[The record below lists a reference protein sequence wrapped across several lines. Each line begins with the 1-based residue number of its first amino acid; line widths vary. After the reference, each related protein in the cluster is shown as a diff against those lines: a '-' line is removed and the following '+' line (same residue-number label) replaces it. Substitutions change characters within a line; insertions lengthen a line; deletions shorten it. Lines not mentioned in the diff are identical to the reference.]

1 MKASKKELIYEG
13 KGKKMWSINENDGLL
28 ISEYKN
34 SLTAFNGVK
43 KAEQDGKG
51 ELNCKISTII
61 FDLLTKNGI
70 KTALVETLNETE
82 QLVKKCKIFP
92 LEIIARNVATGS
104 LTKRLG
110 IKDGT
115 KLPFT
120 LIEFCYKNDDL
131 GDPILND
138 EHCLILNAVKDKSEL
153 EILKD
158 IARKINEILVKFF
171 AERKLRLIDFK
182 IELGKDEN
190 GEILLCDEISPDSCR
205 FWDADTNQKLDKDVF
220 RQDLGN
226 VKVAYE
232 EVLKRILSK
241 V

>member
-232 EVLKRILSK
+232 EVLKRILS
-241 V
+241 

>member
-1 MKASKKELIYEG
+1 MKATKKELIYEG

-28 ISEYKN
+28 ISEYKS

-70 KTALVETLNETE
+70 KTALVKTLNETE

-120 LIEFCYKNDDL
+120 LIEFCYKDDDL

-138 EHCLILNAVKDKSEL
+138 EHCLILNAVKDQDEL

-232 EVLKRILSK
+232 EVLKRILS
-241 V
+241 

>member
-61 FDLLTKNGI
+61 FDLLIKNGI

-232 EVLKRILSK
+232 EVLKRILS
-241 V
+241 

>member
-1 MKASKKELIYEG
+1 MMATKKELIYEG

-70 KTALVETLNETE
+70 KTALVKTLNETE

-120 LIEFCYKNDDL
+120 LIEFCYKDDDL

-138 EHCLILNAVKDKSEL
+138 EHCLILNAVKDQDEL

-232 EVLKRILSK
+232 EVLKRILS
-241 V
+241 

>member
-1 MKASKKELIYEG
+1 MKATKKELSYEG

-120 LIEFCYKNDDL
+120 LIEFCYKDDDL

-138 EHCLILNAVKDKSEL
+138 EHCLILNAVKDQDEL

-232 EVLKRILSK
+232 EVLKRILS
-241 V
+241 

>member
-1 MKASKKELIYEG
+1 MKATKKELIYEG
-13 KGKKMWSINENDGLL
+13 KGKKMWSINENDELL

-120 LIEFCYKNDDL
+120 LIEFCYKDDDL

-138 EHCLILNAVKDKSEL
+138 EHCLILNAVKDQDEL

-232 EVLKRILSK
+232 EVLKRILS
-241 V
+241 

>member
-138 EHCLILNAVKDKSEL
+138 EHCLILNAVKDQSEL

-232 EVLKRILSK
+232 EVLKRILS
-241 V
+241 

>member
-104 LTKRLG
+104 LTKHLG

-138 EHCLILNAVKDKSEL
+138 EHCLILNAVKDQSEL

-232 EVLKRILSK
+232 EVLKRILS
-241 V
+241 

>member
-13 KGKKMWSINENDGLL
+13 KGKKMWSINENDRLL

-138 EHCLILNAVKDKSEL
+138 EHCLILNAVKDQSEL

-232 EVLKRILSK
+232 EVLKRILS
-241 V
+241 

>member
-1 MKASKKELIYEG
+1 MKATKKELIYEG

-138 EHCLILNAVKDKSEL
+138 EHCLILNAVKDQSEL

-205 FWDADTNQKLDKDVF
+205 FWDADTNQKLDKDIF

-232 EVLKRILSK
+232 EVLKRILS
-241 V
+241 

>member
-120 LIEFCYKNDDL
+120 LIEFCYKDDDL

-138 EHCLILNAVKDKSEL
+138 EHCLILNAVKDQDEL

-232 EVLKRILSK
+232 EVLKRILS
-241 V
+241 

>member
-1 MKASKKELIYEG
+1 MKATKKELIYEG
-13 KGKKMWSINENDGLL
+13 KGKKMWSINENNGLL

-120 LIEFCYKNDDL
+120 LIEFCYKDDDL

-138 EHCLILNAVKDKSEL
+138 EHCLILNAVKDQSEL

-205 FWDADTNQKLDKDVF
+205 FWDVDTNQKLDKDVF

-232 EVLKRILSK
+232 EVLKRILS
-241 V
+241 

>member
-1 MKASKKELIYEG
+1 MKATKKELIYEG

-92 LEIIARNVATGS
+92 LEIIARNVATCS

-120 LIEFCYKNDDL
+120 LIEFCYKDDDL

-138 EHCLILNAVKDKSEL
+138 EHCLILNAVKDQDEL

-232 EVLKRILSK
+232 EVLKRILS
-241 V
+241 

>member
-1 MKASKKELIYEG
+1 MKATKKELIYEG
-13 KGKKMWSINENDGLL
+13 KGKKMWSINGNDGLL

-70 KTALVETLNETE
+70 KTALVKTLNETE

-120 LIEFCYKNDDL
+120 LIEFCYKDDDL

-138 EHCLILNAVKDKSEL
+138 EHCLILNAVKDQDEL

-232 EVLKRILSK
+232 EVLKRILS
-241 V
+241 

>member
-61 FDLLTKNGI
+61 FDLLIKNGI

-138 EHCLILNAVKDKSEL
+138 EHCLILNAVKDQSEL

-232 EVLKRILSK
+232 EVLKRILS
-241 V
+241 

>member
-138 EHCLILNAVKDKSEL
+138 EHCLILNAVKDQSEL

-205 FWDADTNQKLDKDVF
+205 FWDADTNQKLDKDIF

-232 EVLKRILSK
+232 EVLKRILS
-241 V
+241 

>member
-1 MKASKKELIYEG
+1 MKATKKELIYEG

-120 LIEFCYKNDDL
+120 LIEFCYKDDDL

-138 EHCLILNAVKDKSEL
+138 EHCLILNAVKDQNEL

-232 EVLKRILSK
+232 EVLKRILS
-241 V
+241 

>member
-1 MKASKKELIYEG
+1 MKATKKELIYEG

-92 LEIIARNVATGS
+92 LEIIVRNVATGS

-120 LIEFCYKNDDL
+120 LIEFCYKDDDL

-138 EHCLILNAVKDKSEL
+138 EHCLILNAVKDQSEL

-232 EVLKRILSK
+232 EVLKRILS
-241 V
+241 

>member
-1 MKASKKELIYEG
+1 MKATKKELIYEG

-120 LIEFCYKNDDL
+120 VIEFCYKDDDL

-138 EHCLILNAVKDKSEL
+138 EHCLILNAVKDQSEL

-232 EVLKRILSK
+232 EVLKRILS
-241 V
+241 

>member
-1 MKASKKELIYEG
+1 MKATKKELIYEG

-120 LIEFCYKNDDL
+120 LIEFCYKDDDL

-138 EHCLILNAVKDKSEL
+138 EHCLILNAVKDQDEL

-220 RQDLGN
+220 RHDLGN

-232 EVLKRILSK
+232 EVLKRILS
-241 V
+241 

>member
-1 MKASKKELIYEG
+1 MKATKKELIYEG

-120 LIEFCYKNDDL
+120 LIEFCYKDDDL

-138 EHCLILNAVKDKSEL
+138 EHCLILNAVKDQDEL

-232 EVLKRILSK
+232 EVLKRMLS
-241 V
+241 

>member
-1 MKASKKELIYEG
+1 MKATKKELIYEG

-82 QLVKKCKIFP
+82 QLVTKRKIFP

-120 LIEFCYKNDDL
+120 LIEFCYKDDDL

-138 EHCLILNAVKDKSEL
+138 EHCLILNAVKDQDEL

-171 AERKLRLIDFK
+171 ADRKLRLIDFK

-232 EVLKRILSK
+232 EVLKRILS
-241 V
+241 

>member
-138 EHCLILNAVKDKSEL
+138 EHCLILNTVKDQSEL

-232 EVLKRILSK
+232 EVLKRILS
-241 V
+241 

>member
-1 MKASKKELIYEG
+1 MKATKKELIYEG

-61 FDLLTKNGI
+61 FDLLRKNGI

-120 LIEFCYKNDDL
+120 LIEFCYKDDDL

-138 EHCLILNAVKDKSEL
+138 EHCLILNAVKDQSEL

-232 EVLKRILSK
+232 EVLKRILS
-241 V
+241 

>member
-1 MKASKKELIYEG
+1 MKATKKELIYEG

-120 LIEFCYKNDDL
+120 LIEFCYKDDDL

-138 EHCLILNAVKDKSEL
+138 EHCLILNAVKDQDEL

-182 IELGKDEN
+182 IELGNDEN

-232 EVLKRILSK
+232 EVLKRILS
-241 V
+241 

>member
-1 MKASKKELIYEG
+1 MKATKKELIYEG

-61 FDLLTKNGI
+61 FDLLTKKGI

-120 LIEFCYKNDDL
+120 LIEFCYKDDDL

-138 EHCLILNAVKDKSEL
+138 EHCLILNAVKDQDEL

-232 EVLKRILSK
+232 EVLKRILS
-241 V
+241 

>member
-171 AERKLRLIDFK
+171 AESKLRLIDFK

-232 EVLKRILSK
+232 EVLKRILS
-241 V
+241 

>member
-1 MKASKKELIYEG
+1 M
-13 KGKKMWSINENDGLL
+13 
-28 ISEYKN
+28 
-34 SLTAFNGVK
+34 
-43 KAEQDGKG
+43 
-51 ELNCKISTII
+51 
-61 FDLLTKNGI
+61 TKNGI

-120 LIEFCYKNDDL
+120 LIEFCYKDDDL

-138 EHCLILNAVKDKSEL
+138 EHCLILNAVKDQDEL

-232 EVLKRILSK
+232 EVLKRILS
-241 V
+241 

>member
-1 MKASKKELIYEG
+1 MKATKKELIYEG

-120 LIEFCYKNDDL
+120 LIEFCYKDDDL

-138 EHCLILNAVKDKSEL
+138 EHCLILNAVKDQDEL

-232 EVLKRILSK
+232 EVLRRILS
-241 V
+241 

>member
-1 MKASKKELIYEG
+1 MKATKKELIYEG

-70 KTALVETLNETE
+70 KTALVKTLNETE

-120 LIEFCYKNDDL
+120 LIEFCYKDDDL

-138 EHCLILNAVKDKSEL
+138 EHCLILNAVKDQDEL

>member
-1 MKASKKELIYEG
+1 MKATKKELIYEG

-70 KTALVETLNETE
+70 KTALVKTLNETE

-120 LIEFCYKNDDL
+120 LIEFCYKDDDL

-138 EHCLILNAVKDKSEL
+138 EHCLILNAVKDQDEL

-232 EVLKRILSK
+232 EVLKRILS
-241 V
+241 

>member
-1 MKASKKELIYEG
+1 MKATKKELIYEG

-51 ELNCKISTII
+51 GLNCKISTII

-120 LIEFCYKNDDL
+120 LIEFCYKDDDL

-138 EHCLILNAVKDKSEL
+138 EHCLILNAVKDQDEL

-232 EVLKRILSK
+232 EVLKRILS
-241 V
+241 

>member
-1 MKASKKELIYEG
+1 MKATKKELIYEG

-70 KTALVETLNETE
+70 NTALVETLNETE

-120 LIEFCYKNDDL
+120 LIEFCYKDDDL

-138 EHCLILNAVKDKSEL
+138 EHCLILNAVKDQDEL

-232 EVLKRILSK
+232 EVLKRILS
-241 V
+241 

>member
-1 MKASKKELIYEG
+1 MKATKKELIYEG

-120 LIEFCYKNDDL
+120 LIEFCYKDDDL

-138 EHCLILNAVKDKSEL
+138 EHCFILNAVKDQDEL

-232 EVLKRILSK
+232 EVLKRILS
-241 V
+241 

>member
-1 MKASKKELIYEG
+1 MKATKKELIYEG

-61 FDLLTKNGI
+61 FDLLTKKGI

-120 LIEFCYKNDDL
+120 LIEFCYKDDDL

-138 EHCLILNAVKDKSEL
+138 EHCLILNAVKDQDEL
-153 EILKD
+153 EILKPFLLTV
-158 IARKINEILVKFF
+158 AKILVKFF

-232 EVLKRILSK
+232 EVLKRILS
-241 V
+241 

>member
-70 KTALVETLNETE
+70 KTALVETLNKTE

-138 EHCLILNAVKDKSEL
+138 EHCLILNAVKDQSEL

-232 EVLKRILSK
+232 EVLKRILS
-241 V
+241 

>member
-1 MKASKKELIYEG
+1 MKATKKELIYEG

-120 LIEFCYKNDDL
+120 LIEFCYKDDDL

-138 EHCLILNAVKDKSEL
+138 EHCLILNAVKDQDEL

-232 EVLKRILSK
+232 EVLKRILS
-241 V
+241 

>member
-1 MKASKKELIYEG
+1 MKATKRELIYEG

-120 LIEFCYKNDDL
+120 LIEFCYKDDDL

-138 EHCLILNAVKDKSEL
+138 EHCLILNAVKDQDEL

-232 EVLKRILSK
+232 EVLKRILS
-241 V
+241 

>member
-1 MKASKKELIYEG
+1 MKATKKELIYEG

-34 SLTAFNGVK
+34 SLTAFKGVK

-104 LTKRLG
+104 LTKRFG

-120 LIEFCYKNDDL
+120 LIEFCYKDDDL

-138 EHCLILNAVKDKSEL
+138 EHCLILNAVKDQDEL

-232 EVLKRILSK
+232 EVLKRILS
-241 V
+241 